1 MSKYLLVLAA
11 FMVATPVYAEL
22 TTNMGTATKYMF
34 RGVKQSDADI
44 VINAGVD
51 YAGPFGF
58 YAGAWGY
65 TGSIEDFDTSEVNA
79 YGGFAYNLGNVALG
93 AGVIGYERGG
103 DQLDNTEY
111 NLNLAW
117 NAYRLSV
124 YQDDDDTYEYKELAA
139 NYEFWDDA
147 GMSFT
152 AGLLTPDD
160 EKELWDYSVSVVM
173 AMPSKVDFE
182 VKLSN
187 QQKKGYSLILGVSQ
201 QFDW

>member
-11 FMVATPVYAEL
+11 FIVASPVYAEL
-22 TTNMGTATKYMF
+22 TTNMGAATKYMF

-44 VINAGVD
+44 VINGGVD
-51 YAGPFGF
+51 YNGPFGF

-65 TGSIEDFDTSEVNA
+65 TGSLEDFDTSEVNG

-103 DQLDNTEY
+103 DKVDNTEY
-111 NLNLAW
+111 NVNLAW
-117 NAYRLSV
+117 SDYRLSV
-124 YQDDDDTYEYKELAA
+124 YKDDKDTYEYKEVAA

-147 GMSFT
+147 GMAFT
-152 AGLLTPDD
+152 VGLLTPD
-160 EKELWDYSVSVVM
+160 ETKELWNYSASLVL

-182 VKLSN
+182 VLLTN
-187 QQKKGYSLILGVSQ
+187 QQKKGYSLVLGISQ